1 MAHTRMCAIDA
12 NNERASLTGTVLK
25 MCRCRLPIRMDMR
38 EFLVVLGRRK
48 SVAHNTGTDK
58 KKKKTNLDF
67 QIASQHFNKRTPLE
81 PIMLWRRQR
90 REQFARRPVMQ
101 RQCVVIPGLTA
112 ADHLR
117 FR

>member
-58 KKKKTNLDF
+58 KKNKPRLSDRFAAF
-67 QIASQHFNKRTPLE
+67 QQTHAVGTDNALAP
-81 PIMLWRRQR
+81 
-90 REQFARRPVMQ
+90 
-101 RQCVVIPGLTA
+101 A
-112 ADHLR
+112 AA
-117 FR
+117 